1 MYFRKLFETM
11 AILGQ
16 IRKRS
21 IFLILVIGMALFA
34 FVISGV
40 FTSNGGFDSNK
51 PIGKIN
57 GEEIDFEMFNS
68 MVEQSQAFYGLN
80 TIKAVNLAWEQGLQ
94 NQILTQELEK
104 LGIDAGK
111 NQLEQI
117 ISQDQSIALNPIFQ
131 NEIGLFDFN
140 LFSNYITQL
149 KSTNPSLYNSWRLQE
164 ENFITIA
171 KQKIYFDLIRSSI
184 IQTNIESKIQYHL
197 ENDKVN
203 LQYLRIPYENIPDSL
218 FKIKDS
224 EILSYMKKNKDEY
237 EISESKEIEYIYI
250 QDTASELDINNIIS
264 NLEQLRDGFNQLNR
278 VTNNVDYV
286 EGFKDTKEISE
297 FIDIYSDIS
306 WDSIYVTREDIN
318 SDYDDILFG
327 LNIGQV
333 FGPYKDDDFYKISRM
348 VGKKREG
355 NLNKVLLANV
365 AKEIIPSNES
375 SNNNYRKASQAEFD
389 ANNDLP
395 LNQSNVNIAINNF
408 KSFEEFDEG
417 IPGINNSRQII
428 KWLYD
433 KGSKVGDVR
442 RFDLADGYLVAKIIQ
457 FNKKRLTNMDNVRDE
472 ISEIILNDKK
482 FSYLKNKYKSTIDIE
497 SIAIENNIDIE
508 NASAVTQSDPIL
520 VGAGPEPYIIGSSF
534 SLMEDEISELLKGN
548 NGIYIVRLKSKQTA
562 EEFNLS
568 QDITNSSIE
577 SELERMSLLIPEV
590 LESNAEIIDNRS
602 FYY

>member
-1 MYFRKLFETM
+1 M

-51 PIGKIN
+51 PIGEIN
-57 GEEIDFEMFNS
+57 GEEIDFEIFNS
-68 MVEQSQAFYGLN
+68 MVEQSQAVYGLN

-94 NQILTQELEK
+94 NQILIQELEK

-224 EILSYMKKNKDEY
+224 EILSYMKKNKDGY

-250 QDTASELDINNIIS
+250 QDNASELDINNIIS

-306 WDSIYVTREDIN
+306 WDSIYLTREDLK

-333 FGPYKDDDFYKISRM
+333 FGPYKDDNFYKISRM

-365 AKEIIPSNES
+365 VKEIIPSNES
-375 SNNNYRKASQAEFD
+375 SNNNYRKASQVEFD

-395 LNQSNVNIAINNF
+395 LNQSDVALPINNF
-408 KSFEEFDEG
+408 ESFEEFDEG
-417 IPGINNSRQII
+417 IPGINNSRQVI

-457 FNKKRLTNMDNVRDE
+457 FNKKRLTNIDNVRDE
-472 ISEIILNDKK
+472 ISKIILNDKK

-534 SLMEDEISELLKGN
+534 SLMEDETSELLKGN

-568 QDITNSSIE
+568 QDITNSLIE
-577 SELERMSLLIPEV
+577 SELERMSLLIPDV

>member
-1 MYFRKLFETM
+1 M

-51 PIGKIN
+51 PIGEIN
-57 GEEIDFEMFNS
+57 GEEIDFEIFNS
-68 MVEQSQAFYGLN
+68 MVEQSQAVYGLN

-94 NQILTQELEK
+94 NQILIQELEK

-224 EILSYMKKNKDEY
+224 EILSYMKKNKDGY

-250 QDTASELDINNIIS
+250 QDNASELDINNIIS

-306 WDSIYVTREDIN
+306 WDSIYLSREDLK

-333 FGPYKDDDFYKISRM
+333 FGPYKDDNFYKISRM

-365 AKEIIPSNES
+365 VKEIIPSNES
-375 SNNNYRKASQAEFD
+375 SNNNYRKASQVEFD

-395 LNQSNVNIAINNF
+395 LNQSDVALPINNF
-408 KSFEEFDEG
+408 ESFEEFDEG
-417 IPGINNSRQII
+417 IPGINNSRQVI

-457 FNKKRLTNMDNVRDE
+457 FNKKRLTNIDKVRDE
-472 ISEIILNDKK
+472 ISKIILNDKK

-497 SIAIENNIDIE
+497 SIAIENNIDVE

-534 SLMEDEISELLKGN
+534 SLMEDETSELLKGN

-577 SELERMSLLIPEV
+577 SELERMSLLIPDV

>member
-1 MYFRKLFETM
+1 M

-51 PIGKIN
+51 PIGEIN
-57 GEEIDFEMFNS
+57 GEEIDFEIFNS
-68 MVEQSQAFYGLN
+68 MVEQSQAVYGLN

-94 NQILTQELEK
+94 NQILIQELEK

-203 LQYLRIPYENIPDSL
+203 LQYLRIPYQNIPDSL

-224 EILSYMKKNKDEY
+224 EILSYMKKNKDGY

-250 QDTASELDINNIIS
+250 QDNASELDINNIIS

-306 WDSIYVTREDIN
+306 WDSIYLTREDLK

-333 FGPYKDDDFYKISRM
+333 FGPYKDDNFYKISRM

-365 AKEIIPSNES
+365 VKEIIPSNES
-375 SNNNYRKASQAEFD
+375 SNNNYRKASQVEFD

-395 LNQSNVNIAINNF
+395 LNQSDVALPINNF
-408 KSFEEFDEG
+408 ESFEEFDEG
-417 IPGINNSRQII
+417 IPGINNSRQVI

-457 FNKKRLTNMDNVRDE
+457 FNKKRLTNIDNVRDE
-472 ISEIILNDKK
+472 ISKIILNDKK

-534 SLMEDEISELLKGN
+534 SLMEDETSELLKGN

-568 QDITNSSIE
+568 QDITNSLIE
-577 SELERMSLLIPEV
+577 SELERMSLLIPDV

>member
-1 MYFRKLFETM
+1 M

-21 IFLILVIGMALFA
+21 FFLILVIGMALFA

-40 FTSNGGFDSNK
+40 FTSNGGFGSNK
-51 PIGKIN
+51 PIGEIN

-68 MVEQSQAFYGLN
+68 MVEQAQVVYGLN

-164 ENFITIA
+164 ENFITVA

-224 EILSYMKKNKDEY
+224 EILSYMKKNKDQY

-250 QDTASELDINNIIS
+250 EDTASDLDINNIIS

-333 FGPYKDDDFYKISRM
+333 FGPYKDENFYKISRM

-395 LNQSNVNIAINNF
+395 LNQSNVDIAINNF
-408 KSFEEFDEG
+408 ESFEEFDEG

-442 RFDLADGYLVAKIIQ
+442 RFDLADGYFVAKIIQ
-457 FNKKRLTNMDNVRDE
+457 FNKKRLTNIDNVRDE
-472 ISEIILNDKK
+472 ISETILNDKK

-497 SIAIENNIDIE
+497 SIAIENNIEVE

-534 SLMEDEISELLKGN
+534 SLMEDETSDLLKGN
-548 NGIYIVRLKSKQTA
+548 NGIYIVKLKSKQTA
-562 EEFNLS
+562 EEFNLV
-568 QDITNSSIE
+568 QDKTNPSID
-577 SELERMSLLIPEV
+577 SELERMSLLIPEI
-590 LESNAEIIDNRS
+590 LESNSEIVDNRS

>member
-1 MYFRKLFETM
+1 M

-21 IFLILVIGMALFA
+21 FFLILVIGMALFA

-40 FTSNGGFDSNK
+40 FTSNGGFGSNK
-51 PIGKIN
+51 PIGEIN

-68 MVEQSQAFYGLN
+68 MVEQAQVVYGLN
-80 TIKAVNLAWEQGLQ
+80 TIQAVNFAWEQGLQ

-164 ENFITIA
+164 ENFITVA

-224 EILSYMKKNKDEY
+224 EILSYMKKNKDQY

-250 QDTASELDINNIIS
+250 EDTASDLDINNIIS

-333 FGPYKDDDFYKISRM
+333 FGPYKDENFYKISRM

-395 LNQSNVNIAINNF
+395 LNQSNVDIAINNF
-408 KSFEEFDEG
+408 ESFEEFDEG

-433 KGSKVGDVR
+433 KGSKIGDVR
-442 RFDLADGYLVAKIIQ
+442 RFDLADGYFVAKIIQ
-457 FNKKRLTNMDNVRDE
+457 FNKKRLTNIDNVRDE

-497 SIAIENNIDIE
+497 SIAIENNIEVE

-534 SLMEDEISELLKGN
+534 SLMEDETSELLKGN
-548 NGIYIVRLKSKQTA
+548 NGIYIIRLKSKQTA
-562 EEFNLS
+562 EEFNLV
-568 QDITNSSIE
+568 QDKTNPSID
-577 SELERMSLLIPEV
+577 SELERMSLLIPEI
-590 LESNAEIIDNRS
+590 LESNSEIVDNRS

>member
-1 MYFRKLFETM
+1 M

-21 IFLILVIGMALFA
+21 FFLILVIGMALFA

-40 FTSNGGFDSNK
+40 FTSNGGFGSNK
-51 PIGKIN
+51 PIGEIN

-68 MVEQSQAFYGLN
+68 MVEQAQVVYGLN

-117 ISQDQSIALNPIFQ
+117 ISQDQSIASNPLFQ

-164 ENFITIA
+164 ENFITVA

-224 EILSYMKKNKDEY
+224 EILSYIKRNKDQY

-333 FGPYKDDDFYKISRM
+333 FGPYKDDNFYKISRM

-395 LNQSNVNIAINNF
+395 LNQSNAGIPINNF
-408 KSFEEFDEG
+408 ESFEEFDEG

-433 KGSKVGDVR
+433 KDSKVGDVR
-442 RFDLADGYLVAKIIQ
+442 RFDLADGYFVAKIIQ
-457 FNKKRLTNMDNVRDE
+457 FNKKRLTNIDNVRDE

-482 FSYLKNKYKSTIDIE
+482 FSFLKNKYKSTIDIE
-497 SIAIENNIDIE
+497 SIATENNIEVE

-534 SLMEDEISELLKGN
+534 SLMEDETSELLKGN
-548 NGIYIVRLKSKQTA
+548 NGIYIIRLKSKQTA
-562 EEFNLS
+562 EEFNLV
-568 QDITNSSIE
+568 QDKTNPSID
-577 SELERMSLLIPEV
+577 SELERMSLLIPEI
-590 LESNAEIIDNRS
+590 LESNAEIVDNRN

>member
-1 MYFRKLFETM
+1 M

-21 IFLILVIGMALFA
+21 FFLILVIGMALFA

-40 FTSNGGFDSNK
+40 FTSNGGFGSNK
-51 PIGKIN
+51 PIGEIN

-68 MVEQSQAFYGLN
+68 MVEQAQVVYGLN

-164 ENFITIA
+164 ENFITVA

-218 FKIKDS
+218 FQIKDS

-250 QDTASELDINNIIS
+250 EDTASDLDINNIIS

-333 FGPYKDDDFYKISRM
+333 FGPYKDENFYKISRM

-395 LNQSNVNIAINNF
+395 LNQSNVDIAINNF
-408 KSFEEFDEG
+408 ESFEEFDEG

-442 RFDLADGYLVAKIIQ
+442 RFDLADGYFVAKIIQ
-457 FNKKRLTNMDNVRDE
+457 FNKKRLTNIDNVRDE
-472 ISEIILNDKK
+472 ISETILNDKK

-497 SIAIENNIDIE
+497 SIAIENNIEVE

-534 SLMEDEISELLKGN
+534 SLMEDETSELLKGN

-562 EEFNLS
+562 EEFNLV
-568 QDITNSSIE
+568 QDKTNPSID
-577 SELERMSLLIPEV
+577 SELERMSLLIPEI
-590 LESNAEIIDNRS
+590 LESNSEIVDNRS